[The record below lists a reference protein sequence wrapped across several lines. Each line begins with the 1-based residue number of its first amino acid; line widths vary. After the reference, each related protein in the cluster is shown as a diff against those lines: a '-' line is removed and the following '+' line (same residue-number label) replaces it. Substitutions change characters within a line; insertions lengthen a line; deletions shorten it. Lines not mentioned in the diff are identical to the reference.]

1 MFRKSCYDA
10 KNINFNGL
18 GSEQISLKE
27 GTSYFANRNC
37 VVYDHQFQPVVML
50 AIKTKGC
57 IPISIKYD
65 RKKVQ
70 ISQVDFAVVNYLD
83 IEEVD

>member
-1 MFRKSCYDA
+1 MFRKSCYET
-10 KNINFNGL
+10 KNINFNDL

-27 GTSYFANRNC
+27 GTSYFADRNC
-37 VVYDHQFQPVVML
+37 VAYDHQLQSVVML

-57 IPISIKYD
+57 VPTSIQYD

-83 IEEVD
+83 IAEIE